1 LIRNIIKKVIINM
14 KTLKD
19 IEYLQGVRVLVRADF
34 NVPINNGVVVEDFRI
49 KAALPTIDY
58 MVRKGAKVILMSH
71 LESSDGTNPSLAPV
85 ADRLKKLGQE
95 VIFVKDYNKALDIIN
110 EKQQNGGCVLLEN
123 LRFFDGE
130 KKNDPKFAKELASLG
145 DIYVNDA
152 FSVSHRRHASV
163 VGVPKLLPSY
173 AGLQLEKEIVAL
185 SRAFEPAHPF
195 LFILGGAKFDTK
207 LPLLSKFLN
216 IADGIFVGGALV
228 NDLLKAKG
236 LEIGKSSISDGTV
249 DVSMFLASPKIILP
263 ADILNEQK
271 KPIDVDQISRNDR
284 NMDMGPKSLEL
295 LRAAVKSAK
304 FILWNG
310 PMGVYEDGYK
320 DATIELAK
328 IVSDATVRGAETI
341 VGGGDTLAAIAELG
355 ASEKIS
361 FISTGGGAMLDFLAK
376 GTLPGIDALG
386 LARLS

>member
-1 LIRNIIKKVIINM
+1 MIRNIIKKVIINM